1 MRGDYLSDFEEMAS
15 RREEEAA
22 KLTDLDIWKT
32 VVEKAALLDADT
44 YIKADILLQS
54 IPDVGVIFS
63 QLKRQHNKK
72 NITDTEYHDLLEM
85 LVEKIEK
92 ELGGRIDF
100 DPLKYD
106 ET

>member
-1 MRGDYLSDFEEMAS
+1 MFDTMSDFESMAS
-15 RREEEAA
+15 KREEEAS

-32 VVEKAALLDADT
+32 VVEKAVLLDADSF
-44 YIKADILLQS
+44 IKADILLQS

-63 QLKRQHNKK
+63 QLKHQYNIH
-72 NITDTEYHDLLEM
+72 NITDREYHDLLEL

-92 ELGGRIDF
+92 EMGGRIDF

-106 ET
+106 ES